1 MKGVKEMVTVRS
13 SDIDPWLE
21 CQLYCEDKRLSLPGP
36 GRAFK
41 TISLKGRKD
50 IPMFN
55 EEQLERF
62 LDMCVSFMNVDMTT
76 PLQPAAKASM
86 RRVLESPVYKETR
99 GRLMAI
105 CDQVLPYQM
114 KSAYADDNWEEA

>member
-1 MKGVKEMVTVRS
+1 MTVRS

-21 CQLYCEDKRLSLPGP
+21 CQLYCEDKKLSLPGP

-41 TISLKGRKD
+41 TISLKGRND

-86 RRVLESPVYKETR
+86 KRVLESPVYKQTR
-99 GRLMAI
+99 SRMSAI
-105 CDQVLPYQM
+105 CDQVLPRQM
-114 KSAYADDNWEEA
+114 KWADADDDLEEV